1 VQLHEARYYYTYTTY
16 PLERSI
22 SPVPYDASAFV
33 VLRGLDP
40 VRTRPDMYTRTS
52 SPTHIILEVIDN
64 AADEALA
71 GYATEIH
78 VNVSASGQVVVAD
91 NGRGIPV
98 GIPEN
103 ETRPAVELAFST
115 LHAGSKFNKGSQE
128 NGYRFSGGLHGVGVA
143 VTNALSRSLKVQVCT
158 LAPNAR
164 SRYLLYQMA
173 FTDGAITEPLTEVGA
188 ATKEERG
195 TVITVDPDPKYFDS
209 PTVNY
214 AELVQNLRS
223 KALLLPGLRVTL
235 NYAGHEPLEWHYPN
249 GFAGYIED
257 TIRSSGNELVG
268 NAVYCDELFVAGHGE
283 FADGEGAAW
292 ALAWTDGPQSGES
305 FVNLIPTPAGG
316 THESG
321 LRAGI
326 LDALTRFITHH
337 GLMPAKIK
345 LTQEDV
351 TTGLSFLL
359 SVKVLDPHFQGQTK
373 EKLNNRST
381 HKLVAGCVTDLFEL
395 WLNAH
400 PDVGKAIAEKVLD
413 AAISR
418 TRTVQ
423 KVERR
428 KSSSLATLPGK
439 LIDCQSDDVSRNELF
454 LVEGNSASGT
464 VKAGRDKDIQAIL
477 PLRGKILNAWEVSA
491 DLLFRNVEIHDISV
505 ALGVAPHTLDTPT
518 DHALSRLRYGKVVIL
533 SDADV
538 DGSHIQV
545 LLITLFVR
553 HFPRIVTDGHL
564 WIAKPPLYRVDVT
577 TKGTVH
583 KIYAEDEAERD
594 AIIDRYQSEGVKEDR
609 IKVQRFKGLG
619 EMNPDQ
625 LWETTMCADTRHL
638 VPISFEVD
646 EYSEVKDRLNVLM
659 SKQTI
664 SARKAWI
671 ETEGYKATVD
681 I

>member
-1 VQLHEARYYYTYTTY
+1 M
-16 PLERSI
+16 S
-22 SPVPYDASAFV
+22 YDASAFV

-71 GYATEIH
+71 GHATEIS
-78 VNVSASGQVVVAD
+78 VQVDEQGTIVVRD

-143 VTNALSRSLKVQVCT
+143 VTNALSRSLQVEVCT

-164 SRYLLYQMA
+164 SKYLKYRMG
-173 FTDGAITEPLTEVGA
+173 FTDGNITEPLQEVGSG
-188 ATKEERG
+188 TKEERG
-195 TVITVDPDPKYFDS
+195 TTITVDPDPRYFDS
-209 PTVNY
+209 PTVSY

-223 KALLLPGLRVTL
+223 KALLLPGLRITL
-235 NYAGHEPLEWHYPN
+235 DYADRPPLEWYYPD
-249 GFAGYIED
+249 GFAGYIES
-257 TIRSSGNELVG
+257 TIRDAGNEIVG
-268 NAVYCDELFVAGHGE
+268 DAVYVDELFVSNHSE

-326 LDALTRFITHH
+326 LDALTHFINHH

-351 TTGLSFLL
+351 TSGLTFLL

-373 EKLNNRST
+373 EKLNNRSA

-400 PDVGKAIAEKVLD
+400 PDIGKAIAEKVLD

-477 PLRGKILNAWEVSA
+477 PLKGKILNAWEVSSNV
-491 DLLFRNVEIHDISV
+491 LFRNMEIHDISV
-505 ALGVAPHTLDTPT
+505 ALGVPPHTLDIPT
-518 DHALSRLRYGKVVIL
+518 DQALAHLRYGKVVVL

-553 HFPRIVTDGHL
+553 HFPRVVTDGRL
-564 WIAKPPLYRVDVT
+564 LIAKPPLFRVDVT
-577 TKGTVH
+577 TRGTVH
-583 KIYAEDEAERD
+583 KFYAEDESERD
-594 AIIDRYQSEGVKEDR
+594 AIIDRHLGEGIKEDR

-619 EMNPDQ
+619 EMNSDQ

-638 VPISFEVD
+638 IPISFHPDEFGEV
-646 EYSEVKDRLNVLM
+646 EHRLGILM
-659 SKQTI
+659 SKQAI
-664 SARKAWI
+664 QARKSWI
-671 ETEGYKATVD
+671 ESEGYKAEID